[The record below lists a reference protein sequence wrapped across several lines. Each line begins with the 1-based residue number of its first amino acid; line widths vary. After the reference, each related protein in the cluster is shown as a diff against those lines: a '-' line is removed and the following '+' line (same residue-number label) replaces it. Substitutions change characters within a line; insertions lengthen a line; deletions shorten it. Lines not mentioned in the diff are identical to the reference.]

1 MPILH
6 TAHQQLGRM
15 TMREIQESG
24 VDVRELLKLYRILSK
39 VIPKAVSQ
47 C

>member
-1 MPILH
+1 MPALQSAYH
-6 TAHQQLGRM
+6 ELGRL
-15 TMREIQESG
+15 TIIEIAESG

-39 VIPKAVSQ
+39 VIPKVVSQ